1 MRRTGREHRYGHP
14 GTVSPPLPM
23 LSGPADSPE
32 IVADFHA
39 MEPLDETAAR
49 AFDELREATL
59 AVFAGTALEAG
70 DLIIVDN
77 RAAVHGRT
85 AFRPRYDGQG
95 RWLRRCFAV
104 ADLRPSRAIRAA
116 GSQVCA
122 PLGLVSAP

>member
-1 MRRTGREHRYGHP
+1 
-14 GTVSPPLPM
+14 M

-77 RAAVHGRT
+77 RAAVHGLYSLP
-85 AFRPRYDGQG
+85 AP
-95 RWLRRCFAV
+95 LRRAGPV
-104 ADLRPSRAIRAA
+104 AAALLRGRRPAPVPRHPGRRIPGVRATGAGERAMR
-116 GSQVCA
+116 GHDRLMPGQWG
-122 PLGLVSAP
+122 PLLPGR